1 MQRSDE
7 QSSTD
12 DDLAALETDLFA
24 DDSLGELT
32 DETGSAGDTESTGT
46 AGDAGLRADLD
57 DTNDTDTSAE
67 SGDSAGLRT
76 KLGRVFSPRA
86 FLGALL
92 LSVAGFTLGQSVPI
106 FGQLPLVGQFLGFL
120 GVFLAGFVLG
130 LSAKRRR
137 YLEGALG
144 GATAA
149 GLAFVANALLFTF
162 VTDVG
167 LQFAAVGAG
176 IGALTAL
183 VGVYFGRDLRNG
195 LTQEVP

>member
-12 DDLAALETDLFA
+12 DDLAALETDVFSEA
-24 DDSLGELT
+24 TLGELSDEAGAGERST
-32 DETGSAGDTESTGT
+32 D
-46 AGDAGLRADLD
+46 DAEP
-57 DTNDTDTSAE
+57 TTDTGRLGKSDASESSESSE
-67 SGDSAGLRT
+67 SGGLRT
-76 KLGRVFSPRA
+76 RLGRVFSPRA
-86 FLGALL
+86 FLAALL
-92 LSVAGFTLGQSVPI
+92 LSVGGFALGQSVPI
-106 FGQLPLVGQFLGFL
+106 LGALPLVGQFLGFL
-120 GVFLAGFVLG
+120 GVLLAGFVLG
-130 LSAKRRR
+130 LGAKRRR

-162 VTDVG
+162 VSDVG

-176 IGALTAL
+176 VGAVAAL

-195 LTQEVP
+195 LTRDVS

>member
-12 DDLAALETDLFA
+12 DDLAALKTDVFSEA
-24 DDSLGELT
+24 TLGELSDEAGAGERST
-32 DETGSAGDTESTGT
+32 D
-46 AGDAGLRADLD
+46 DAEP
-57 DTNDTDTSAE
+57 TTDTGRLGKSDASDASESSE
-67 SGDSAGLRT
+67 SGGLRT
-76 KLGRVFSPRA
+76 RLGRVFSPRA
-86 FLGALL
+86 FLAALL
-92 LSVAGFTLGQSVPI
+92 LSVGGFALGQSVPI
-106 FGQLPLVGQFLGFL
+106 LGALPLVGQFLGFL
-120 GVFLAGFVLG
+120 GVLLAGFVLG
-130 LSAKRRR
+130 LGAKRRR

-162 VTDVG
+162 VSDVG

-176 IGALTAL
+176 VGAVAAL

-195 LTQEVP
+195 LTRDVS

>member
-12 DDLAALETDLFA
+12 DDLAALETDVFSEA
-24 DDSLGELT
+24 TLGELS
-32 DETGSAGDTESTGT
+32 DEAG
-46 AGDAGLRADLD
+46 AGERSPDDAEP
-57 DTNDTDTSAE
+57 TTDTGRLGKSDASDASESSE
-67 SGDSAGLRT
+67 SGGLRT
-76 KLGRVFSPRA
+76 RLGRVFSPRA
-86 FLGALL
+86 FLAALL
-92 LSVAGFTLGQSVPI
+92 LSVGGFALGQSVPI
-106 FGQLPLVGQFLGFL
+106 LGALPLVGQFLGFL
-120 GVFLAGFVLG
+120 GVLLAGFVLG
-130 LSAKRRR
+130 LGAKRRR

-162 VTDVG
+162 VSDVG

-176 IGALTAL
+176 VGAVAAL

-195 LTQEVP
+195 LTRDVS

>member
-12 DDLAALETDLFA
+12 GDLAALETDVFSDAEGLPA
-24 DDSLGELT
+24 EET
-32 DETGSAGDTESTGT
+32 DAAGDTGRVDTSGESVDGLQSD
-46 AGDAGLRADLD
+46 DAG
-57 DTNDTDTSAE
+57 
-67 SGDSAGLRT
+67 GLRDR
-76 KLGRVFSPRA
+76 LGRLFSPRA
-86 FLGALL
+86 FLAALL
-92 LSVAGFTLGQSVPI
+92 LSVGGFALGQSVPI
-106 FGQLPLVGQFLGFL
+106 LGALPLVGQFLGFL

-130 LSAKRRR
+130 IGAKRRR

-162 VTDVG
+162 VSDVG

-176 IGALTAL
+176 VGAVAAL
-183 VGVYFGRDLRNG
+183 VGVYFGRDLRDG
-195 LTQEVP
+195 LTRDIP